1 MKKTRIVLSALLCS
15 SFGWASCDFKEM
27 LVQIGIGDK
36 KVVDDDENKGQGSDS
51 GSEGQGGD
59 SGSGSGEQGGGSGGE
74 SQGVVTLELLKDLI
88 RPISA
93 NIFDTGVSQVE
104 IVEYDPELYDEVTYY
119 YEFDGVMFVG
129 IYNVPDYKDD
139 EDVIENYLIPLK
151 NQVPTD
157 AVLVDELSESDVE
170 YGYYFLVYKIDTLYY
185 VVYAEDYVIFP
196 IYSLDIVPIEDYEK
210 YLDIAFPEDEEDFLD
225 TDLEDP
231 LL

>member
-1 MKKTRIVLSALLCS
+1 MKKTRIILSALLCTS
-15 SFGWASCDFKEM
+15 LGLASCDFNDI
-27 LVQIGIGDK
+27 LAQVGIGDK
-36 KVVDDDENKGQGSDS
+36 KVVDDNENKGQGSDS

-59 SGSGSGEQGGGSGGE
+59 TGEQGGGSGGQ
-74 SQGVVTLELLKDLI
+74 SQSVVTLELLKDLI

-93 NIFDTGVSQVE
+93 NIFNTGVNQVE

-119 YEFDGVMFVG
+119 YDLDGVMFAG

-139 EDVIENYLIPLK
+139 EDVIENYLVPLQS
-151 NQVPTD
+151 QVPTD
-157 AVLVDELSESDVE
+157 AVLVDELSENDAE

-210 YLDIAFPEDEEDFLD
+210 YLDIAFPEDESDFED
-225 TDLEDP
+225 TDLEDA